1 MSALVLDA
9 SVAVAWFMPE
19 ELTANVQSVGE
30 QVSDEGA
37 VVPNLWPLEVTNILL
52 RAESTKRISKQ
63 DRALAIGELARLRI
77 EIDTETAMRA
87 WNATFDL
94 ASHFRLTTYDAC
106 YLELAQ
112 RRQLPLATL
121 DRQLRAAG
129 RKLGIEL
136 LGA

>member
-1 MSALVLDA
+1 MAALVLDA

-19 ELTANVQSVGE
+19 ELNPILRSVGE

-37 VVPNLWPLEVTNILL
+37 AVPNLWPLEVANILL
-52 RAESTKRISKQ
+52 RAEGTKRISKQ
-63 DRALAIGELARLRI
+63 YRAEAIGELARLRI

-87 WNATFDL
+87 WDTTLDL

-112 RRQLPLATL
+112 RRRLPLATL
-121 DRQLRAAG
+121 DRELRAAG
-129 RKLGIEL
+129 GKLGIEL